1 MQCEFIIYYWV
12 NNILLH
18 YFAVQDINQIMNAH
32 RLQLNKVEVNRF
44 TVDREELWTD
54 SIILFKS
61 PGFNPHYPLR
71 IRFHGEPGIDA
82 GSVSRE
88 FATLLRNALF
98 SSKACLFEGKSDRR
112 LPIYNGDAVLAN
124 VFVLAGKMCSYLISH
139 FDVGIPCLTEA
150 AYTYICTGD
159 IEAASQKCKMED
171 IPDPDLQDLIAKAS
185 LINYLALQCN

>member
-1 MQCEFIIYYWV
+1 MK
-12 NNILLH
+12 L
-18 YFAVQDINQIMNAH
+18 
-32 RLQLNKVEVNRF
+32 KVEVNRF

-82 GSVSRE
+82 GGVSRE

-98 SSKACLFEGKSDRR
+98 SSEACLFEGKSDRR

-159 IEAASQKCKMED
+159 IEAASQKCRMED